1 MKINILSWIITIY
14 IFLFVFIVGVVTGH
28 TIWGIL

>member
-1 MKINILSWIITIY
+1 MKINILSWIIIC